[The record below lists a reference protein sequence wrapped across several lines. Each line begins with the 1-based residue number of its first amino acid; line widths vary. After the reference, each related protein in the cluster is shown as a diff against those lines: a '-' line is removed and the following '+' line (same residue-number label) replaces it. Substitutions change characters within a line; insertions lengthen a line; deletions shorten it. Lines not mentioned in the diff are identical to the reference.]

1 MILFSQGTSTRAVLD
16 QYFDRIGAAPEVAME
31 SENVATIKPL
41 VRINLGV
48 ALLPLR
54 SVVAEAKRGELH
66 YLRIRDEKIVREIG
80 LV

>member
-1 MILFSQGTSTRAVLD
+1 
-16 QYFDRIGAAPEVAME
+16 
-31 SENVATIKPL
+31 
-41 VRINLGV
+41 V
-48 ALLPLR
+48 ALLPRR